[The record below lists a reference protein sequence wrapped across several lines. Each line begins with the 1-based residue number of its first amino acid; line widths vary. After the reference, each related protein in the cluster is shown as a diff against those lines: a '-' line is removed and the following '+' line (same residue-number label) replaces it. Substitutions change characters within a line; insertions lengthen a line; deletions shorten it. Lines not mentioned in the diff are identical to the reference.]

1 MRVGELDLKA
11 RTWTIP
17 ASRSKNKHA
26 HTLPLSDMAVEIIEK
41 AIADAG
47 GSRFLFP
54 TGDGTVPLS
63 AKNAGK
69 AIIRARGQFGI
80 APWSPHDLRR
90 TALNNMAVLGVLPHI
105 IGHVANHR
113 SITNATITTT
123 HYVHHKYESEVRAA
137 LDLWAERLTAIVG
150 DTATAEI
157 VKLLSKGAR

>member
-69 AIIRARGQFGI
+69 AIIRARGRIRNCAMVTARPTPNCAQQHGC
-80 APWSPHDLRR
+80 ARCAAAHHR
-90 TALNNMAVLGVLPHI
+90 T
-105 IGHVANHR
+105 R
-113 SITNATITTT
+113 C
-123 HYVHHKYESEVRAA
+123 
-137 LDLWAERLTAIVG
+137 
-150 DTATAEI
+150 
-157 VKLLSKGAR
+157 